1 MIREICLSRSIR
13 LICAGGL
20 AAGILSQPA
29 LAQETGET
37 AGMQR
42 VEVTGSSIKRL
53 VSETATPLSIFKA
66 EDFAKQGPVSY
77 THLTLPTTP
86 YV

>member
-1 MIREICLSRSIR
+1 MIREIRLSRSIR
-13 LICAGGL
+13 LICASGL
-20 AAGILSQPA
+20 AAGFLGQPA
-29 LAQETGET
+29 LAQDSGDT

-66 EDFAKQGPVSY
+66 EDFA
-77 THLTLPTTP
+77 
-86 YV
+86 